1 MLKRQKPQWVKD
13 AEEWALDRLEIID
26 DIYVTPDY
34 VQIRGE
40 IGGDVLSYRYYKDG
54 TVVEK

>member
-13 AEEWALDRLEIID
+13 AEEWAYDRLEIVD
-26 DIYVTPDY
+26 DIYVGPDY

-40 IGGDVLSYRYYKDG
+40 IGGDVLTYRYCKDG
-54 TVVEK
+54 EVVEK